1 MEPIQKPQP
10 VSKSFLKKI
19 YLPRPEW
26 SHKGNFGHVL
36 VVGGSRKY
44 SGSPAFAAI
53 AAFRSGS
60 DLVTIAAPERAANII
75 ASFSPDMIT
84 EPLKGNYLN
93 NSHLYQILEIAKSA
107 DAVVIGGGIERRPET
122 ATLVHNLLKNVKVP
136 CVIDADAIHAIA
148 HSPAILS
155 GRPFVLTPHQR
166 EFHTLTNHEVGLE
179 LNQRTEAVKFFASRS
194 RTTILL
200 KGHIDIISDGERTFH
215 NSTGNPN
222 MTKGGTGDTLAG
234 ICGAILGMKFDPL
247 TAACAAAYINGAAGD
262 LAAKEKGPGMLASD
276 LLEKIPLVI
285 KSVAK

>member
-1 MEPIQKPQP
+1 M
-10 VSKSFLKKI
+10 LKKI
-19 YLPRPEW
+19 YLPRPDW

-36 VVGGSRKY
+36 VIGGSRKY
-44 SGSPAFAAI
+44 SGSPAFAAL

-75 ASFSPDMIT
+75 ASFSPDMIA

-93 NSHLYQILEIAKSA
+93 NSHLYQILEIAKNA
-107 DAVVIGGGIERRPET
+107 DSVVIGGGIERRPET
-122 ATLVHNLLKNVKVP
+122 VTFVHNLLKNIKVP
-136 CVIDADAIHAIA
+136 CVIDADAIHAVA
-148 HSPAILS
+148 HSPVILS
-155 GRPFVLTPHQR
+155 GRPFVLTPHQK
-166 EFHTLTNHEVGLE
+166 EFHTLTNQDPGLE
-179 LNQRTEAVKFFASRS
+179 INHRTEAAKFFAQRF

-262 LAAKEKGPGMLASD
+262 LAAREKGPGLLASD
-276 LLEKIPLVI
+276 LLDKIPLVI
-285 KSVAK
+285 KSLSR